1 MVRKGWVRGGVARTG
16 AAHLVSPRTFP
27 RHHADP
33 GQSGGLPGEKG
44 SLRLIGPD
52 IVEASSESG
61 STTHLL

>member
-16 AAHLVSPRTFP
+16 AAHLVSPWTFP

-44 SLRLIGPD
+44 SMGRTFARA
-52 IVEASSESG
+52 V
-61 STTHLL
+61 